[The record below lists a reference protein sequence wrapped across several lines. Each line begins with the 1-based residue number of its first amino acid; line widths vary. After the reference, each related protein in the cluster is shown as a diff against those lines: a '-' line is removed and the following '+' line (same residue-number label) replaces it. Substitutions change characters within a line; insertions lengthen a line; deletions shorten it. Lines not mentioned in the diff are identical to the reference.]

1 MFFFL
6 FTYQDP
12 VDPSKTIILIRSL
25 VPGGV
30 AEQDGR
36 LSPGDRLM
44 FVNDI
49 SLENGSLEEA
59 VQALKGAP
67 VGAVKIGVA
76 KPLPVRILEFYGYF
90 SCYLSWYIMIMIS
103 VYTLC
108 VLGYKWVTK
117 KGRFLFLSV
126 FRTGLC
132 SLQLVQ

>member
-1 MFFFL
+1 M
-6 FTYQDP
+6 
-12 VDPSKTIILIRSL
+12 
-25 VPGGV
+25 

-132 SLQLVQ
+132 SL